1 MDEARDPTSTKGE
14 LCRVA
19 CVGGEARRCAAWLA
33 ITGDYEGEE
42 GMRRGFHQAFP
53 TYFLVVW
60 MKGKCG
66 SEQLM
71 RCVME

>member
-1 MDEARDPTSTKGE
+1 MDEARDPTSTEGE

-19 CVGGEARRCAAWLA
+19 CVGGEARRWLAGWLAGWLA

-53 TYFLVVW
+53 MYFLSGLDERKV
-60 MKGKCG
+60 
-66 SEQLM
+66 
-71 RCVME
+71 